1 VSALPRARISQRLRY
16 AACLGPIAA
25 MIGYHCSHE
34 QHAPSELLRYVIA
47 AQAAG
52 FRAAMCSDHFAPWSL
67 EQGHSGFAWSW
78 LGAAL
83 QATRLSLGTVNAP
96 GQRYHPAII
105 AQGAATLAE
114 MYPGRFWLALGS
126 GEALNEH
133 ITGGVWPDKPTR
145 LARLRECVDVIRAL
159 LAGET
164 ITHSGLVQ
172 VREARLYSR
181 PRVAPL
187 IVGAAV
193 SATTARW
200 VGSWA
205 DALITVARPKEEL
218 RKVVNQFR
226 EGGGAGKPMF
236 LQAAISYEA
245 TDAEALAAA
254 FQGWRT
260 NIFPSSEFNSDT
272 RLPEHFD
279 VAARF
284 VRAEDL
290 RQGVR
295 VSADPAR
302 HAAWLEDDRSLG
314 FERIYV
320 HHVGKDQHRFI
331 DAFAEVLARV
341 HE

>member
-1 VSALPRARISQRLRY
+1 
-16 AACLGPIAA
+16 
-25 MIGYHCSHE
+25 MIVGYHCSHE
-34 QHAPSELLRYVIA
+34 QHAPSELLRYVA
-47 AQAAG
+47 AAEAAG

-105 AQGAATLAE
+105 AQAAATLAE

-133 ITGGVWPDKPTR
+133 ITGGAWPDKRTR
-145 LARLRECVDVIRAL
+145 LARLRESVDIIRAL

-164 ITHSGLVQ
+164 VTHAGLVQ
-172 VREARLYSR
+172 VQDAKLYSR
-181 PRVAPL
+181 PLASPL
-187 IVGAAV
+187 ILGAAI
-193 SATTARW
+193 SPSTARW
-200 VGSWA
+200 VGGWA
-205 DALITVARPKEEL
+205 DALITVARPKAEL
-218 RKVVNQFR
+218 RKVVEHFR

-245 TDAEALAAA
+245 TEDEALTTA

-260 NIFPSSEFNSDT
+260 NVFSSSDFNSDT

-279 VAARF
+279 AAARF
-284 VRAEDL
+284 VRPDDM
-290 RQGVR
+290 RQAVR

-314 FERIYV
+314 FERVYV
-320 HHVGKDQHRFI
+320 HHVGKNQARFI
-331 DAFAEVLARV
+331 EAFAEVLARV
-341 HE
+341 DD